1 VNYSYVIVE
10 NRGHIA
16 YITLNRPERRNALS
30 IDMMNELIT
39 AFKEARANDEIRV
52 VVLKGAGE
60 KAFCA
65 GGDLAGMHAQIENGV
80 IAVRQFTSK
89 YAEFILAVEDLS
101 KPIIA
106 AVKGFALAGG
116 FGLAAACDLTIASED
131 AIFGAPEIN
140 IGFWGGIIA
149 APIVR
154 VIGMKR
160 TMELF
165 YTGQTINAE
174 EAYRIGI
181 VNKVVANS
189 ELEKEVDR
197 LAEVI
202 ASKSPTAINMGREAF
217 YTIRDMDYRASVKH
231 LREVVTILANSPE
244 TREGMSGFLNK
255 NRT

>member
-1 VNYSYVIVE
+1 MNYSFLIVE

-16 YITLNRPERRNALS
+16 YITMNRPERRNALS

-39 AFKEARANDEIRV
+39 AFNEARANDEIRV

-60 KAFCA
+60 KAFSA
-65 GGDLAGMHAQIENGV
+65 GGDLAGMHAQIEKGV
-80 IAVRQFTSK
+80 IAVRRFTSK
-89 YAEFILAVEDLS
+89 YAEFILAVEDLG

-116 FGLAAACDLTIASED
+116 FGLAVACDLTIASED
-131 AIFGAPEIN
+131 AVFGAPEIN
-140 IGFWGGIIA
+140 IGFWGGIIS

-165 YTGQTINAE
+165 YTGQTVGAE

-189 ELEKEVDR
+189 ELEKEVDK
-197 LAEVI
+197 LAELI
-202 ASKSPTAINMGREAF
+202 TSKSPTAINLGREAF
-217 YTIRDMDYRASVKH
+217 YTIRDMDYRASLKH
-231 LREVVTILANSPE
+231 MREVVTILANSPE
-244 TREGMSGFLNK
+244 TREGMSAFLNK
-255 NRT
+255 KRT